1 MKRALAILLASAPLG
16 LARPAPRALAQ
27 APSATDEG
35 GFVVNPAPPVV
46 DPRPARGG
54 GSPRISAFPSAP
66 QGRGDPYTSPDSF
79 SIGGLFGGLA
89 DGTETSGGGSL
100 TIRGAPYGY
109 YDTGTLMSLVTTERP
124 LTGSRAGV
132 NGGFEAGVP
141 AMAKYGGYDM
151 VSLYNQTMAIPPRL
165 VLHDVRYTANPS
177 RITLGSPLTATQLA
191 TLRRSMWVST
201 NSYDPTMTR
210 VTPAHLAASAHSGD
224 TGLTLSGHVAVGTGE
239 KLAGFRLGIDGP
251 AVLVQSVQY
260 EPARNVTVVDLS
272 VPLVTSP
279 DGTASWPAGTVY
291 SFESRLDG
299 AGRPVR
305 LADDTQPARIT
316 YGSTVTGWD
325 PQGRW
330 IAVNGWTVPG
340 SGHTAAG
347 QVPATLLD
355 PDSSYGSPT
364 VFIGAPTGATAEN
377 WVSSYNPYEGD
388 AKDSQVSAYTGL
400 ELDQWNFGK
409 QDYAATF
416 QGLTIEYSAFGQVS
430 SGAVRHAV
438 KPGANS
444 YELLL
449 FGGNMPTMLAINGD
463 ADTNEIKGDSVY
475 VHGNGGA
482 SNARKMQEMNE
493 FSAYVDGTDNDRIVE
508 YQSKDGTG
516 IGWADASVHLGLE
529 VNGHQGQL
537 DGGNGGEL
545 VFNNYDGRSHNNGGL
560 ALVAGSGKVGI
571 SIAQRGRASFPSG
584 MTASAPIV
592 FPAYAYRALPRPQTA
607 GAQVLCTDC
616 RKPGEGRGSGTGM
629 MVFADGHAHW
639 VSIAGSI
646 AAE

>member
-1 MKRALAILLASAPLG
+1 MRRALAILLATSPLG
-16 LARPAPRALAQ
+16 LVLPVAGGAQ
-27 APSATDEG
+27 APAATSQG
-35 GFVVNPAPPVV
+35 GFVVNPAPAVV
-46 DPRPARGG
+46 DPHPAREG
-54 GSPRISAFPSAP
+54 GSPRISAFPAAP
-66 QGRGDPYTSPDSF
+66 QGRGDPYTSPDSL
-79 SIGGLFGGLA
+79 SIGGLYGGLA
-89 DGTETSGGGSL
+89 NGTETNGGGSL

-109 YDTGTLMSLVTTERP
+109 YDTGTLLSLVTTERP

-151 VSLYNQTMAIPPRL
+151 VSLYNQTMALPPRL

-177 RITLGSPLTATQLA
+177 RIDLGAPLTATQLA
-191 TLRRSMWVST
+191 ALRRSMWVST
-201 NSYDPTMTR
+201 NSYDPTLAH
-210 VTPAHLAASAHSGD
+210 VTPARLAAAAHSGD
-224 TGLTLSGHVAVGTGE
+224 AALTLSGRPAVAAGE
-239 KLAGFRLGIDGP
+239 KLAGFGLGLDGP
-251 AVLVQSVQY
+251 AVLVQTVRY
-260 EPARNVTVVDLS
+260 DPRHDVTVIGLS
-272 VPLVTSP
+272 MPLVTMP
-279 DGTASWPAGTVY
+279 DGAASWAAGTLY
-291 SFESRLDG
+291 SFESRMDG
-299 AGRPVR
+299 AERVS
-305 LADDTQPARIT
+305 AVAADTQPSRIT
-316 YGSTVTGWD
+316 YGSTITGWD

-340 SGHTAAG
+340 SGHAAPG
-347 QVPATLLD
+347 QLPTTLLD
-355 PDSSYGSPT
+355 PDSPYGSPT
-364 VFIGAPTGATAEN
+364 VAIGAPTGATAEN
-377 WVSSYNPYEGD
+377 WVSSYDPYQGD

-409 QDYAATF
+409 LDYAATF

-430 SGAVRHAV
+430 SGAGRHAV

-482 SNARKMQEMNE
+482 SNARKKQEMNE
-493 FSAYVDGTDNDRIVE
+493 FSAYVDGTDDDRIVE

-516 IGWADASVHLGLE
+516 IGWAEASVHLGLE

-545 VFNNYDGRSHNNGGL
+545 VFNNYDGASHNNGGL

-571 SIAQRGRASFPSG
+571 SIPQSGRASFPNG

-592 FPAYAYRALPRPQTA
+592 FPTYAYRALPHPQPA

-639 VSIAGSI
+639 VSIAGSV